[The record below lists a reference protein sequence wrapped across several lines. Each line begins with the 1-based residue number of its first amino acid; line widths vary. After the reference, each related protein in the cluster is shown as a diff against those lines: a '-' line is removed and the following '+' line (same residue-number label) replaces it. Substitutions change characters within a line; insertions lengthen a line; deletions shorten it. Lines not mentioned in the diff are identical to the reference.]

1 MSKEKSRRH
10 FSTEYKKNAVK
21 LVTEKG
27 MSVGKVARDL
37 DIHPNMLHMW
47 RKLFFDKGKDA
58 FAGKGDLK
66 PEDEKLKRVLKEL
79 EDVKE
84 ERDILKKALSVFS
97 KHDK

>member
-1 MSKEKSRRH
+1 MAKEKSRRH
-10 FSTEYKKNAVK
+10 FSKEYKKNAVK

-27 MSVGKVARDL
+27 LPVGKVAQDL

-47 RKLFFDKGKDA
+47 RKLYFDKGQDA

-66 PEDEKLKRVLKEL
+66 PEDAKLK
-79 EDVKE
+79 
-84 ERDILKKALSVFS
+84 ERDILKKALAVFS

>member
-1 MSKEKSRRH
+1 MAKEKSRRH
-10 FSTEYKKNAVK
+10 FSKEYKKNAVK

-27 MSVGKVARDL
+27 LPVCKVARDL

-47 RKLFFDKGKDA
+47 RKLYFDKGRDA

-66 PEDEKLKRVLKEL
+66 PEDAKLKRLLKEL

-84 ERDILKKALSVFS
+84 ERDILKKALAVFS

>member
-1 MSKEKSRRH
+1 MSREKSRRH
-10 FSTEYKKNAVK
+10 FSKEYKKNAVK

-47 RKLFFDKGKDA
+47 RKLFFDKGTDA